1 MSETKFTPGPWEKR
15 RKTIGDFT
23 GISIFGE
30 NCPIGLIAKLPF
42 RNEFALI
49 REYKEKFSQ
58 EEVDANAQLISCSPD
73 LYASEEKNL
82 ELLKIPYHAFQ
93 YMLALCKADVK
104 MQTFVVD
111 QLKVK
116 FEDIEKFAK
125 EYEERIAETEQL
137 LKKARGEE

>member
-1 MSETKFTPGPWEKR
+1 MSEPKFKDTPWHID
-15 RKTIGDFT
+15 KTEDELWG
-23 GISIFGE
+23 
-30 NCPIGLIAKLPF
+30 
-42 RNEFALI
+42 
-49 REYKEKFSQ
+49 
-58 EEVDANAQLISCSPD
+58 EEVWYRTEYYSVVSSTGETIVSDIINKEAAELMVCAPD

-104 MQTFVVD
+104 MQTFVND

-137 LKKARGEE
+137 LKKARGEECQGT